1 MKKNKAPQ
9 ASKLDKQKS
18 ASSQKVTVEQNDHHV
33 NDLIHA
39 SLAASTQ
46 SAHLSKKLDKNL
58 QPKADKASDHLP
70 GDANATDL
78 QDVYADIDKQLS
90 DSDNMQFLAAASGD
104 ASASANATNNN
115 KGDKDKVV
123 ITQDSGRGNHNYLL
137 WLLGGGLLAG
147 GVAAAASG
155 GGGSSS
161 PTPPPAPGK
170 ITDFNTFCDNAVTS
184 GGLLTSLKTFN
195 LNLTN
200 VPSGNL
206 SVSIDQGVTRPN
218 AVTGISPT
226 DFLNNTS
233 YRMDTSG
240 YLVGTEP
247 GTTLKAAGLA
257 VVLQNNLAFDSIDGI
272 NFNAHVDLITNL
284 SSEDKVLWMHEM
296 SIKTTADTGL
306 TNEVDATLSVNAE
319 AYNGSD
325 AEIGICEVVIDVS
338 GKTDAFASAEIDAYA
353 SQGAS
358 ARVIIEDLEVKASV
372 YNQGAAT
379 AYYGGTAEARLDSIN
394 ASASQSAEAHV
405 TVDSALVSAY
415 LGEYG
420 VGGEALAN
428 MGRETAEIIARAG
441 TTGDDLSVIPTGSG
455 ISEASITI
463 GNLDIRA
470 ESNAVS
476 SEAKASMALGLGKDY
491 FTSYT
496 TTNTY
501 TVTAYTGYV
510 NNIFVTNYT
519 GTGTNYFTNTN
530 RFFDAT
536 LNIEAQSTG
545 DQNYVATYADPIP
558 GLTGYATDTIYIDQE
573 LNASV
578 TIGNLDINATVN
590 RGFSTAE
597 ASMASGGYNV
607 QAKIFAHG
615 TADEVNLTE
624 VRSATIDID
633 NINITATAKM
643 FAADAHAIIA
653 TSAYQNASFTIEAH
667 ADENSQTSITIGN
680 LNVTATAGLPNAT
693 AYFDSFGAAVAGLA
707 GNARDVIVEDDI
719 NINIKALAH
728 TSTSGAV
735 PSADL
740 TIGNINIEAHS
751 QFTEGTANNHDL
763 YSSKVYNSAL
773 AFMAANGDDTNVQIW
788 ADAEGDGAD
797 ATVSINQ
804 INVIATAQS
813 TATTSYATAFLIGNE
828 DGSFSGSDS
837 ADLEFQARATDN
849 STASLTVQSIK
860 VSASADHAQAYFI
873 HNAEDASVDF
883 DANASTGSS
892 ASLNIV
898 GNIDI
903 KATGAN
909 SAEAAMFASIDDAAD
924 FEVSASASGSSIL
937 TAYETLASVN
947 IGNINIQA
955 TAEAD
960 SGYANAAIVTDV
972 LQDDEEATDI
982 EFDADAD
989 YGNASVTIGSVNVD
1003 ATGYVAQAAL
1013 ISDVVVDNIDDDYDE
1028 GLVRVAIEASAGNDK
1043 TVARADIGTM
1053 HVSASGYVA
1062 QAGGIFDITGEDG
1075 ETTAQLIIGAQAEDF
1090 GHADTEIDTFEV
1102 IAHAAGLSFTDT
1114 GEDFQFEAGARAM
1127 LVGSMSNDSNVDIL
1141 SARVDIEA
1149 NSNNKGQST
1158 VDIGTLKVEAISNV
1172 EDNFVI
1178 FSNTKAFMA
1187 GEVHSSAYESA
1198 ESLNNEGLLSASVN
1212 IGAEAVNLTN
1222 SPSPGRDTTSNVS
1235 IDDIE
1240 IKAVSNIGASIE
1252 DVNFNVASAFMAGGV
1267 TAGGTGYSGPF
1278 GNQDNLAGT
1287 ASVDIHAASS
1297 GRSKAT
1303 VDMGNI
1309 DIIADINQVSEGS
1322 SFFGEDG
1329 FVQSR
1334 AFMAG
1339 DARNNHVDIQATAYA
1354 NFGASSGDQSDA
1366 SVTIENINIKAS
1378 SNAQGIGKIDAFV
1391 VGASGYDQNFA
1402 DLTISAFNNA
1412 GSNSAAN
1419 VDIGTLNVTASAEAG
1434 STTLITDASLVN
1446 VGGFLGSG
1454 EDGSRGE
1461 LTIGA
1466 SNDGFQSTAN
1476 VDITAINVNATANPS
1491 GSGYALF
1498 ANANLVGADSAYALM
1513 GAGVSPWAKS
1523 AEASFHI
1530 EDIKV
1535 SAEGALINIAVGVQG
1550 QDHASL
1556 SIGAA
1561 ESGLNNQATVTI
1573 GNIEVNASMPV
1584 DVANPYVSAS
1594 NYFNIAALA
1603 AGQDANVNMVA
1614 SSDGYNVGDISAPNP
1629 LASLSIDQIKVT
1641 ADGSGYLNLAALQ
1654 VGEEARGVIGAF
1666 ADDNGGNAQVSIGS
1680 IEVEAIGG
1688 QIASA
1693 GLASGGLL
1701 GNGGLYAGQDLVATV
1716 EDDSSY
1722 QSGGSFSSAYLDI
1735 GSIHVHAE
1743 TDVHS
1748 VAFQGGLG
1756 AAVAGF
1762 VSGAEY
1768 NEVNIEAFVSGYVT
1782 QAEASVNIDEITIH
1796 AVNNTQNNGD
1806 HGHDAHAGLA
1816 IGYAGATGYSGSNDN
1831 PTVSV
1836 DIQAE
1841 VTAYNA
1847 QQDVEAS
1854 LDLGNID
1861 IEATAKTGQ
1870 ANAAFALNAHYNF
1883 SSAEIGANNPDVTNP
1898 DAFDG
1903 ENSYQAIAGVA
1914 IDASSDGYGDNAI
1927 ADVTIGNIS
1936 IEATSY
1942 SALNVNNDNYGP
1954 LTYGAGAGLA
1964 INAVVE
1970 NNFDIVNIAPNV
1982 DITFNAD
1989 QAFSATNGVVIGSL
2003 GANDGQ
2009 ASVTIDDITIKAT
2022 SLENTALAAIAGNA
2036 YAASD
2041 VEIKVNRLGSAVAGN
2056 GGTSQSIDIDT
2067 TADANASSTMGAR
2080 AYDNGSVSTDIKD
2093 IHITAISDSDDRA
2106 AIAGLAL
2113 ASRANNTMS
2122 VSSYARGISDGPSDE
2137 NATANVDIQAS
2148 AFANVSSYL
2157 GASADETSDA
2167 SLTIQD
2173 INITATSNGDDGVAL
2188 AAMAVSA
2195 EAFASAD
2202 AFAYAIISG
2211 SEGEDSVSATARADA
2226 DAEASVNAF
2235 IGAAAFDSGVAEVEI
2250 GHIDIEATGHYAIAA
2265 IGALA
2270 NAEAYAEATAFFNA
2284 DSAAASAYATVD
2296 VQIGAFATDQA
2307 TANLDIASISL
2318 EATATTNGSHSGR
2331 AIAALA
2337 FAAHASA
2344 DGNDVTNSYAEVG
2357 AGVYARAVGEDN
2369 DANVNVNVNI
2379 GYSEP
2384 EPIEPAVY
2392 SIAPSVGISLIA
2404 DNLANGDA
2412 SAFLAGSADDYVYG
2426 YISSYAS
2433 DNGAA
2438 NLAIG
2443 TLHIE
2448 ATAANGDAVAAIAA
2462 SASAVEAGIVARA
2475 IEDGHAELTIQG
2487 IHMEAKSVRIGDAIA
2502 SLVANSDYSSA
2513 HFAAVALDAGEA
2525 TLTINDGI
2533 TMKADSDQGY
2543 AYAGMYNSAL
2553 SKEISNGAV
2562 MQSLAVG
2569 SGAISELNIGGDIDI
2584 SAHAKATATASI
2596 SAIQAFADDGQ
2607 ANITLGGNVHIAA
2620 TSTADDAFANASI
2633 QAIAIDGGVARIN
2646 GNTEKDVSITA
2657 NGHEL
2662 ARAELLIGAGVSDFT
2677 GDIGNDIA
2685 SITLGDINV
2694 TSEVT
2699 AQRADSFSYA
2709 LLGIAATVD
2718 EDSNGS
2724 ATITAGDINVR
2735 AGAESG
2741 NTFAG
2746 LDVYASAYQSGS
2758 DYQHASFHLGDI
2770 AITNSA
2776 TMTGYQ
2782 DLSFAPSLGG
2792 SFGEDFGGNLD
2803 LQINN
2808 YDGNLSTVGNIEI
2821 NLGANLTG
2829 YADIGADS
2837 SGDAHMI
2844 GFGNVEINL
2853 GLDSDMF
2860 MDVNQT
2866 YVTSTASRDLTITGA
2881 SGADMELIISG
2892 DAVDD
2897 NAIPGATASYGFTN
2911 INLDNYSGSFDL
2923 VVNDAGNVVV
2933 DGSVRGIT
2941 FGTGIAGNIYDGRD
2955 LGISHLT
2962 ISGFDSQDT
2971 ITFDFDNTI
2980 NDINVDSDTRNN
2992 FTDISDG
2999 PASTNLR
3006 NFWSGIQ
3013 SAMLSLDNEAP
3024 GGFVY
3029 DEFNESGANIDING
3043 DGDSTDSNI
3052 GVLAYGNTS
3061 DTGGITS
3068 VIFLENPLT
3077 HILASQIYADSYNLV

>member
-33 NDLIHA
+33 NDVIHA

-46 SAHLSKKLDKNL
+46 NAHLSKKLDKNL

-161 PTPPPAPGK
+161 PTPPPPPAPGK

-195 LNLTN
+195 LNLTS
-200 VPSGNL
+200 VPTG
-206 SVSIDQGVTRPN
+206 VASITVDEGWNRPN

-226 DFLNNTS
+226 DFLNTAAYAMS
-233 YRMDTSG
+233 AYG
-240 YLVGTEP
+240 VVGTEP

-257 VVLQNNLAFDSIDGI
+257 VVLQNNLAFDNGIDFHA
-272 NFNAHVDLITNL
+272 NVDLITDL
-284 SSEDKVLWMHEM
+284 PSEDKVLWMHEM
-296 SIKTTADTGL
+296 SIRTTADTGL
-306 TNEVDATLSVNAE
+306 TNEVEATLDVYASASNS
-319 AYNGSD
+319 SD

-358 ARVIIEDLEVKASV
+358 ARVIIEELEIKASV
-372 YNQGAAT
+372 YNDGAAT
-379 AYYGGTAEARLDSIN
+379 AYYGGTAEARLGGIS

-405 TVDSALVSAY
+405 TVDNALVSAY
-415 LGEYG
+415 LGEFG

-428 MGRETAEIIARAG
+428 MGREFGEIIARAATTG
-441 TTGDDLSVIPTGSG
+441 TTLSAIPTGSG

-476 SEAKASMALGLGKDY
+476 SDAKAAMALGFERNEVDDV
-491 FTSYT
+491 S
-496 TTNTY
+496 
-501 TVTAYTGYV
+501 
-510 NNIFVTNYT
+510 
-519 GTGTNYFTNTN
+519 
-530 RFFDAT
+530 AT
-536 LNIEAQSTG
+536 IKAESTG
-545 DQNYVATYADPIP
+545 SQNYVSTYANPIP
-558 GLTGYATDTIYIDQE
+558 GLTGYAIDTIYIDQE
-573 LNASV
+573 LNSSV
-578 TIGNLDINATVN
+578 SIGNLDISATAN
-590 RGFSTAE
+590 RGNSLAQAGMAIAGDDVE
-597 ASMASGGYNV
+597 ALIY
-607 QAKIFAHG
+607 AHG
-615 TADEVNLTE
+615 RADYSGLTE
-624 VRSATIDID
+624 VRTATIDID
-633 NINITATAKM
+633 NINISATAKM

-653 TSAYQNASFTIEAH
+653 SSAADSASFTIEAH
-667 ADENSQTSITIGN
+667 ADHNSQASITIGDI
-680 LNVTATAGLPNAT
+680 NVTATAGLPNST
-693 AYFDSFGAAVAGLA
+693 AYFDSFGFAAAGLA
-707 GNARDVIVEDDI
+707 GNVIGDATDNEGDVEFLA
-719 NINIKALAH
+719 NAH
-728 TSTSGAV
+728 TSTSGAI

-751 QFTEGTANNHDL
+751 QFTEGTANNHSIHNDV
-763 YSSKVYNSAL
+763 VYNSAL
-773 AFMAANGDDTNVQIW
+773 AFVAANADDLDFDIIADSEGDD
-788 ADAEGDGAD
+788 AE
-797 ATVSINQ
+797 ATISINQ
-804 INVIATAQS
+804 INVIATAES
-813 TATTSYATAFLIGNE
+813 IATTSAYATAFLVGN
-828 DGSFSGSDS
+828 DDS
-837 ADLEFQARATDN
+837 NLVNSENADINFRATATDD
-849 STASLTVQSIK
+849 STASLTIQSIK
-860 VSASADHAQAYFI
+860 VSASADVARAYMI
-873 HNAEDASVDF
+873 HNAEDAVIEMEAIATD
-883 DANASTGSS
+883 ST
-892 ASLNIV
+892 ATLNIV
-898 GNIDI
+898 GNLDI
-903 KATGAN
+903 KATGEVF
-909 SAEAAMFASIDDAAD
+909 AEAAMFASIDDDARLD
-924 FEVSASASGSSIL
+924 VSAD
-937 TAYETLASVN
+937 AYTDYTQASVN

-955 TAEAD
+955 TAED
-960 SGYANAAIVTDV
+960 SANAAIVTDV
-972 LQDDEEATDI
+972 DQDSNDTEI
-982 EFDADAD
+982 NFKSDADEGSAT
-989 YGNASVTIGSVNVD
+989 VTIGSVNVD
-1003 ATGYVAQAAL
+1003 ATGYTAQAAL
-1013 ISDVVVDNIDDDYDE
+1013 ISNVNVYTTSDSVVAVDIQALAGAGGDA
-1028 GLVRVAIEASAGNDK
+1028 RV
-1043 TVARADIGTM
+1043 DIGTM
-1053 HVSASGYVA
+1053 HVSASGYA
-1062 QAGGIFDITGEDG
+1062 ATAGGILDITGEDSAVN
-1075 ETTAQLIIGAQAEDF
+1075 AQIDIRAVSDVL

-1102 IAHAAGLSFTDT
+1102 IAR
-1114 GEDFQFEAGARAM
+1114 GESVARAM
-1127 LVGSMSNDSNVDIL
+1127 LVGSMSNDTEFEELI
-1141 SARVDIEA
+1141 ARVDIEA
-1149 NSNNKGQST
+1149 YAETKGQSN
-1158 VDIGTLKVEAISNV
+1158 VDIGTLRVEAYNSV
-1172 EDNFVI
+1172 EDSAYLTSF
-1178 FSNTKAFMA
+1178 TKAFMA
-1187 GEVHSSAYESA
+1187 GEVHSSAYESE
-1198 ESLNNEGLLSASVN
+1198 ESLINEGLLSASVN
-1212 IGAEAVNLTN
+1212 IGAGAVNSTN

-1240 IKAVSNIGASIE
+1240 IKAISNIGAA
-1252 DVNFNVASAFMAGGV
+1252 DATGYLTNFNVASAFMAGGV
-1267 TAGGTGYSGPF
+1267 TAGGTGYSGPLDIF
-1278 GNQDNLAGT
+1278 GQDNLAGT
-1287 ASVDIHAASS
+1287 ASVDIHASS
-1297 GRSKAT
+1297 TGTSKAT

-1309 DIIADINQVSEGS
+1309 DIIADINQVSEGSS

-1354 NFGASSGDQSDA
+1354 DFGASSGDQSDA

-1434 STTLITDASLVN
+1434 STTLITHASLVN

-1461 LTIGA
+1461 LNIGA

-1513 GAGVSPWAKS
+1513 GAGVNPWAQS

-1535 SAEGALINIAVGVQG
+1535 SAEGALINYAVGVQG
-1550 QDHASL
+1550 QDNATL
-1556 SIGAA
+1556 SILAS

-1603 AGQDANVNMVA
+1603 AGEDANVNIVA
-1614 SSDGYNVGDISAPNP
+1614 SSDGYNVGSISAPNP
-1629 LASLSIDQIKVT
+1629 LASLSIEQIKVT

-1701 GNGGLYAGQDLVATV
+1701 GGGGLYAGQDLVATV

-1743 TDVHS
+1743 TDVDS
-1748 VAFQGGLG
+1748 VIDGEDGLG

-1768 NEVNIEAFVSGYVT
+1768 NEVNIEAFVSRYVT

-1831 PTVSV
+1831 TTVSV

-1847 QQDVEAS
+1847 QQDVEAR

-1883 SSAEIGANNPDVTNP
+1883 SSAENGANTPDVTNP

-1903 ENSYQAIAGVA
+1903 VDSYQAIAGVA
-1914 IDASSDGYGDNAI
+1914 IDASNDGYGDNAI

-1942 SALNVNNDNYGP
+1942 SALNVNDDNYGP

-1964 INAVVE
+1964 INAVAV
-1970 NNFDIVNIAPNV
+1970 NNFDIVNIAPSY
-1982 DITFNAD
+1982 DITFSAD

-2041 VEIKVNRLGSAVAGN
+2041 VEIKADQSGFAGSTN

-2122 VSSYARGISDGPSDE
+2122 VSSYAAGISEDTTDE

-2148 AFANVSSYL
+2148 AFANATSYL
-2157 GASADETSDA
+2157 GASAYGTSDA

-2202 AFAYAIISG
+2202 AFARANISG
-2211 SEGEDSVSATARADA
+2211 FEGQDSVSATARADA

-2270 NAEAYAEATAFFNA
+2270 NAEAYAEASAFDGN
-2284 DSAAASAYATVD
+2284 SAAATAYATVD

-2344 DGNDVTNSYAEVG
+2344 DGNNVTNSYAEVG

-2369 DANVNVNVNI
+2369 DANVNVNI
-2379 GYSEP
+2379 GYSEVAP
-2384 EPIEPAVY
+2384 LSLEE
-2392 SIAPSVGISLIA
+2392 PSVGISLIA

-2412 SAFLAGSADDYVYG
+2412 SAFLAGEADDRVYG

-2433 DNGAA
+2433 DNGSAD
-2438 NLAIG
+2438 LAIG

-2462 SASAVEAGIVARA
+2462 SASNVEAGIVARA
-2475 IEDGHAELTIQG
+2475 VDNGHAELTIQG
-2487 IHMEAKSVRIGDAIA
+2487 IHMEATSVRIGDAIA
-2502 SLVANSDYSSA
+2502 SLVANSGSSSA
-2513 HFAAVALDAGEA
+2513 HFAAFAIDSGEA

-2533 TMKADSDQGY
+2533 TMKADSDEGF
-2543 AYAGMYNSAL
+2543 AYAGMTNSA
-2553 SKEISNGAV
+2553 EAV

-2569 SGAISELNIGGDIDI
+2569 SGAISKLNIGGDIDI

-2596 SAIQAFADDGQ
+2596 NAIQAFADDGQ
-2607 ANITLGGNVHIAA
+2607 ANITLCGNIHIAA
-2620 TSTADDAFANASI
+2620 TSTADDAFADASI

-2657 NGHEL
+2657 NGHEI
-2662 ARAELLIGAGVSDFT
+2662 ARAELLIGAGVSDYF
-2677 GDIGNDIA
+2677 GGIA
-2685 SITLGDINV
+2685 NITLGDINV
-2694 TSEVT
+2694 TSDVT
-2699 AQRADSFSYA
+2699 AQRENSFSYA
-2709 LLGIAATVD
+2709 LLGIAATVG

-2758 DYQHASFHLGDI
+2758 DYQHASFHLGNI
-2770 AITNSA
+2770 SITNSA

-2782 DLSFAPSLGG
+2782 AGPGFN
-2792 SFGEDFGGNLD
+2792 GNLD
-2803 LQINN
+2803 LAINN
-2808 YDGNLSTVGNIEI
+2808 KEGDLSTVGNIEI

-2829 YADIGADS
+2829 YAEIGGAS

-2844 GFGNVEINL
+2844 GFGNVEVNL
-2853 GLDSDMF
+2853 GLDSDMY
-2860 MDVNQT
+2860 MVVNQT

-2881 SGADMELIISG
+2881 TGADMELIISG

-2911 INLDNYSGSFDL
+2911 INLDNYLGSFDL
-2923 VVNDAGNVVV
+2923 VINDAGSVVV
-2933 DGSVRGIT
+2933 DGNDSAIS
-2941 FGTGIAGNIYDGRD
+2941 FGDLDINNEDLYDGRE

-2962 ISGFDSQDT
+2962 ISGFDNTDT
-2971 ITFDFDNTI
+2971 FTFALGSLSPTAVVDGTNFD
-2980 NDINVDSDTRNN
+2980 
-2992 FTDISDG
+2992 DISG
-2999 PASTNLR
+2999 GVETNINGL
-3006 NFWSGIQ
+3006 WADIQDAMEALSG
-3013 SAMLSLDNEAP
+3013 DF
-3024 GGFVY
+3024 GFVY
-3029 DEFNESGANIDING
+3029 DEFDEITANIDING
-3043 DGDSTDSNI
+3043 DNEKDSRI
-3052 GVLAYGNTS
+3052 GVLAYGDS
-3061 DTGGITS
+3061 DGGQGITS
-3068 VIFLENPLT
+3068 VIFLENPTT
-3077 HILASQIYADSYNLV
+3077 HILGSQIYFDPVV

>member
-33 NDLIHA
+33 NDVIHA

-90 DSDNMQFLAAASGD
+90 DSDNLQFLAAASGD

-115 KGDKDKVV
+115 KSDKDKVV

-155 GGGSSS
+155 GGSSS

-195 LNLTN
+195 VNLTS
-200 VPSGNL
+200 VPTGYA
-206 SVSIDQGVTRPN
+206 SITVDEGWNRPN

-226 DFLNNTS
+226 DFLNTAAYAMS
-233 YRMDTSG
+233 AYG
-240 YLVGTEP
+240 VVGTEP

-257 VVLQNNLAFDSIDGI
+257 VVLQNNLAFDNGIDFHA
-272 NFNAHVDLITNL
+272 NVELETN
-284 SSEDKVLWMHEM
+284 SPSQDKVLWMHEM
-296 SIKTTADTGL
+296 SIKTSVDTGL
-306 TNEVDATLSVNAE
+306 TNEVDATLDVNAE

-338 GKTDAFASAEIDAYA
+338 GNTEAFASAEIDAYA

-358 ARVIIEDLEVKASV
+358 ARVIIEDLEIKASV
-372 YNQGAAT
+372 YNSTYNNTDNNPGNNIF
-379 AYYGGTAEARLDSIN
+379 GGTAEARLDSIY
-394 ASASQSAEAHV
+394 ATASQSAEAHV
-405 TVDSALVSAY
+405 TVDNALVSAY
-415 LGEYG
+415 LGEFG
-420 VGGEALAN
+420 VGGEALAHMN
-428 MGRETAEIIARAG
+428 GGLGEINAVARSSG
-441 TTGDDLSVIPTGSG
+441 TSVDEIPTEN
-455 ISEASITI
+455 IMSEASISI
-463 GNLDIRA
+463 DHLDIRA

-476 SEAKASMALGLGKDY
+476 SDARAAMSFSDGLPDANIQALSTGSLNYVDTTNDAIPGIPDS
-491 FTSYT
+491 TSYT
-496 TTNTY
+496 RE
-501 TVTAYTGYV
+501 YV
-510 NNIFVTNYT
+510 RNEELHSSVI
-519 GTGTNYFTNTN
+519 
-530 RFFDAT
+530 
-536 LNIEAQSTG
+536 IG
-545 DQNYVATYADPIP
+545 D
-558 GLTGYATDTIYIDQE
+558 
-573 LNASV
+573 
-578 TIGNLDINATVN
+578 LDISATAN
-590 RGFSTAE
+590 RANSLAYAG
-597 ASMASGGYNV
+597 MASGGEDV
-607 QAKIFAHG
+607 
-615 TADEVNLTE
+615 E
-624 VRSATIDID
+624 VRVKAIATNSNFAFSASALDAMRTSTLEIDD
-633 NINITATAKM
+633 INISATAKM

-653 TSAYQNASFTIEAH
+653 ASASTSASFTIEAR
-667 ADENSQTSITIGN
+667 ANYNSEASITIGDI
-680 LNVTATAGLPNAT
+680 NVTATAGLPNSS
-693 AYFDSFGAAVAGLA
+693 AYFDSFGFAAAGLA
-707 GNARDVIVEDDI
+707 GNATGDDADDDGDVEF
-719 NINIKALAH
+719 LATAH
-728 TSTSGAV
+728 ASTSGAI

-751 QFTEGTANNHDL
+751 EFTEGTAESDAVIP
-763 YSSKVYNSAL
+763 SVYNSAL
-773 AFMAANGDDTNVQIW
+773 AFVAYNADDLDFDIIADSEGDD
-788 ADAEGDGAD
+788 AE
-797 ATVSINQ
+797 ATISINQ
-804 INVIATAQS
+804 INVIATAES
-813 TATTSYATAFLIGNE
+813 NATTSASNATTSAYATAFLIGNH
-828 DGSFSGSDS
+828 DSNLVDSDN
-837 ADLEFQARATDN
+837 ADINFKATATDN
-849 STASLTVQSIK
+849 STASLTIQSIK
-860 VSASADHAQAYFI
+860 VSASADVARAYMI
-873 HNAEDASVDF
+873 HNAEDGVIGIEASATDEG
-883 DANASTGSS
+883 ST
-892 ASLNIV
+892 ATLNFV
-898 GNIDI
+898 GNLDI
-903 KATGAN
+903 KATGEGF
-909 SAEAAMFASIDDAAD
+909 AEAAMFASIEDDATLD
-924 FEVSASASGSSIL
+924 VSASASSYD
-937 TAYETLASVN
+937 TQASVN

-955 TAEAD
+955 TAED
-960 SGYANAAIVTDV
+960 SANAAIVTDV
-972 LQDDEEATDI
+972 DQDANDTKI
-982 EFDADAD
+982 NFKSDADEGSAT
-989 YGNASVTIGSVNVD
+989 VTIGSVNVD
-1003 ATGYVAQAAL
+1003 ATGYTAQAAL
-1013 ISDVVVDNIDDDYDE
+1013 ISNVNVYSTSDSVVAVDIQALAGAGGDA
-1028 GLVRVAIEASAGNDK
+1028 RV
-1043 TVARADIGTM
+1043 DIGTM
-1053 HVSASGYVA
+1053 HVSASGYEA
-1062 QAGGIFDITGEDG
+1062 TAGGILDITGEDSDVN
-1075 ETTAQLIIGAQAEDF
+1075 AQIDIRAVSDVL

-1102 IAHAAGLSFTDT
+1102 IAR
-1114 GEDFQFEAGARAM
+1114 GESVARAM
-1127 LVGSMSNDSNVDIL
+1127 LVGSMSNDTEFEELI
-1141 SARVDIEA
+1141 ARVDIEA
-1149 NSNNKGQST
+1149 YAETKGQSN
-1158 VDIGTLKVEAISNV
+1158 VDIGTLRVEAYNSV
-1172 EDNFVI
+1172 EDSAYVPSF
-1178 FSNTKAFMA
+1178 TKAFMA
-1187 GEVHSSAYESA
+1187 GEVHSSAYESE

-1212 IGAEAVNLTN
+1212 IGAGAVNSTN
-1222 SPSPGRDTTSNVS
+1222 SPSPAGRDTTSNVS

-1240 IKAVSNIGASIE
+1240 IKAISNIGAA
-1252 DVNFNVASAFMAGGV
+1252 DATGYLTNFNVASAFMAGGV
-1267 TAGGTGYSGPF
+1267 TAGGTGYSGPLDIF
-1278 GNQDNLAGT
+1278 GQDNLAGT
-1287 ASVDIHAASS
+1287 ASVDIHASS
-1297 GRSKAT
+1297 YGTSKAA

-1309 DIIADINQVSEGS
+1309 DIIADINQVSEGSS

-1339 DARNNHVDIQATAYA
+1339 DARNNRVDIQATAYA
-1354 NFGASSGDQSDA
+1354 DFGASSGDQSDA

-1434 STTLITDASLVN
+1434 STTLITHASLVN

-1454 EDGSRGE
+1454 EDGSQGV

-1513 GAGVSPWAKS
+1513 GAGVNPWAQS

-1530 EDIKV
+1530 DDIKV
-1535 SAEGALINIAVGVQG
+1535 SAEGALFNYAVGVQG
-1550 QDHASL
+1550 QDNATL
-1556 SIGAA
+1556 SITAV

-1594 NYFNIAALA
+1594 NYFINIAALA

-1614 SSDGYNVGDISAPNP
+1614 SSDGYNVGSISAPNP

-1641 ADGSGYLNLAALQ
+1641 ADGSGYLNLATLQ
-1654 VGEEARGVIGAF
+1654 AGEEARGVIGAF

-1701 GNGGLYAGQDLVATV
+1701 GGGGLYAGQDLVATV

-1743 TDVHS
+1743 TDVDS
-1748 VAFQGGLG
+1748 VIDGEDGLG
-1756 AAVAGF
+1756 SAVAGF
-1762 VSGAEY
+1762 ASGAEY

-1831 PTVSV
+1831 STVSV

-1903 ENSYQAIAGVA
+1903 EDSYQAFAGVA
-1914 IDASSDGYGDNAI
+1914 IDASNDGYGDNAI

-1964 INAVVE
+1964 INAVAV
-1970 NNFDIVNIAPNV
+1970 NNFDIVNIAPNY

-2003 GANDGQ
+2003 GVNDGQ

-2041 VEIKVNRLGSAVAGN
+2041 VEIKVNQSGYAVAGD

-2122 VSSYARGISDGPSDE
+2122 VSSYAAGISEDTTDE

-2148 AFANVSSYL
+2148 AFANATSYL

-2202 AFAYAIISG
+2202 AFARANISG

-2226 DAEASVNAF
+2226 NAEASVNAF

-2270 NAEAYAEATAFFNA
+2270 NAEAYAEASAYTAY
-2284 DSAAASAYATVD
+2284 SAAATAYATVD

-2344 DGNDVTNSYAEVG
+2344 DGNDSTYSYAEVG

-2369 DANVNVNVNI
+2369 DANVNVNI
-2379 GYSEP
+2379 GYSEVAP
-2384 EPIEPAVY
+2384 LSLEE
-2392 SIAPSVGISLIA
+2392 PSVGISLIA

-2412 SAFLAGSADDYVYG
+2412 SAFLAGEADDYVYG

-2433 DNGAA
+2433 DNGSAD
-2438 NLAIG
+2438 LAIG

-2462 SASAVEAGIVARA
+2462 SASNVEAAIVARA
-2475 IEDGHAELTIQG
+2475 IEDGQADLTIQG
-2487 IHMEAKSVRIGDAIA
+2487 IYMEATSVRNGDAIA
-2502 SLVANSDYSSA
+2502 SLVANYSYSSA
-2513 HFAAVALDAGEA
+2513 HLAAVASDSGEA

-2533 TMKADSDQGY
+2533 TMKAHSDEGN
-2543 AYAGMYNSAL
+2543 AYAGMYNSSSTGL
-2553 SKEISNGAV
+2553 SDEAV
-2562 MQSLAVG
+2562 MQSSAVG
-2569 SGAISELNIGGDIDI
+2569 SGAISKLNIGGDIDI

-2607 ANITLGGNVHIAA
+2607 ANITLCGNIHIAA
-2620 TSTADDAFANASI
+2620 TSTADDAFADASI

-2646 GNTEKDVSITA
+2646 GNSEKDVSITA
-2657 NGHEL
+2657 NGHEI
-2662 ARAELLIGAGVSDFT
+2662 ARAELLIGAGVSGFT
-2677 GDIGNDIA
+2677 GDIGNEIA

-2694 TSEVT
+2694 TSDVT
-2699 AQRADSFSYA
+2699 AQRENSFSYA
-2709 LLGIAATVD
+2709 LLGIAATVG

-2770 AITNSA
+2770 SITNSA

-2782 DLSFAPSLGG
+2782 AGPGFN
-2792 SFGEDFGGNLD
+2792 GNLD
-2803 LQINN
+2803 LAINN
-2808 YDGNLSTVGNIEI
+2808 KEGDLSAVGNIEI
-2821 NLGANLTG
+2821 TLGANLTG
-2829 YADIGADS
+2829 YADIGDDS

-2844 GFGNVEINL
+2844 GFGNVEVNL
-2853 GLDSDMF
+2853 GLDSDMY
-2860 MDVNQT
+2860 MVVNQT

-2881 SGADMELIISG
+2881 TGADMELIISG

-2911 INLDNYSGSFDL
+2911 INLDNYNGSFDL

-2933 DGSVRGIT
+2933 DGSVSGIT

-2971 ITFDFDNTI
+2971 ITFDFDSMI
-2980 NDINVDSDTRNN
+2980 NDINVDFDGRNN
-2992 FTDISDG
+2992 FTDMSDG
-2999 PASTNLR
+2999 IASVDLGS
-3006 NFWSGIQ
+3006 FWSGIQ
-3013 SAMLSLDNEAP
+3013 GAMLTLDDEAP

-3029 DEFNESGANIDING
+3029 DEFNEFGAGIDING
-3043 DGDSTDSNI
+3043 DGDSTDNSI

>member
-33 NDLIHA
+33 NDVIHA

-46 SAHLSKKLDKNL
+46 NAHLSKKLDKNL

-161 PTPPPAPGK
+161 PTPPPPPAPGK

-195 LNLTN
+195 VNLTS
-200 VPSGNL
+200 VPTGYA
-206 SVSIDQGVTRPN
+206 SITVDEGWNRPN

-226 DFLNNTS
+226 DFLNTAAYAMS
-233 YRMDTSG
+233 AYG
-240 YLVGTEP
+240 VVGTEP

-257 VVLQNNLAFDSIDGI
+257 VVLQNNLAFENGI
-272 NFNAHVDLITNL
+272 QFDANVQLITD
-284 SSEDKVLWMHEM
+284 SPTQDKVLWMHEM
-296 SIKTTADTGL
+296 SIRTTADTGL
-306 TNEVDATLSVNAE
+306 TNEVEATLDVYASASNS
-319 AYNGSD
+319 SD

-338 GKTDAFASAEIDAYA
+338 GKTDAFASASIDATA
-353 SQGAS
+353 FQGAS
-358 ARVIIEDLEVKASV
+358 ARVIIEELEIKASV
-372 YNQGAAT
+372 YNDGAAT
-379 AYYGGTAEARLDSIN
+379 AYYGGTAEARLGGIS

-405 TVDSALVSAY
+405 TVDNALVSAY
-415 LGEYG
+415 LGEFG

-428 MGRETAEIIARAG
+428 MGREYGEIIARAATTG
-441 TTGDDLSVIPTGSG
+441 TTLSAIPTGSG

-476 SEAKASMALGLGKDY
+476 SDAKAAMALGFERNEDDDV
-491 FTSYT
+491 S
-496 TTNTY
+496 
-501 TVTAYTGYV
+501 
-510 NNIFVTNYT
+510 
-519 GTGTNYFTNTN
+519 
-530 RFFDAT
+530 AT
-536 LNIEAQSTG
+536 IKAESTG
-545 DQNYVATYADPIP
+545 SQNYVSTYANPIP

-573 LNASV
+573 LNSSV
-578 TIGNLDINATVN
+578 SIGNLDISATAN
-590 RGFSTAE
+590 RGNSLAQAGMAIGGDDVE
-597 ASMASGGYNV
+597 ALIY
-607 QAKIFAHG
+607 AHG
-615 TADEVNLTE
+615 RADYEGLTE
-624 VRSATIDID
+624 VRTATIDID
-633 NINITATAKM
+633 NINISATAKM

-653 TSAYQNASFTIEAH
+653 SSASDSASFTIEAH
-667 ADENSQTSITIGN
+667 ADHNSQASITIGDI
-680 LNVTATAGLPNAT
+680 NVTATAGLPNST
-693 AYFDSFGAAVAGLA
+693 AYFDSFGFAAAGLA
-707 GNARDVIVEDDI
+707 GNVTGDATDREGDVEFLAD
-719 NINIKALAH
+719 AH
-728 TSTSGAV
+728 TSTSGAI

-751 QFTEGTANNHDL
+751 QFTEGTANNHSIHNDV
-763 YSSKVYNSAL
+763 VYNSAL
-773 AFMAANGDDTNVQIW
+773 AFVAANADDLDFDIIADSEGDD
-788 ADAEGDGAD
+788 AE
-797 ATVSINQ
+797 ATISINQ
-804 INVIATAQS
+804 INVIATAES
-813 TATTSYATAFLIGNE
+813 NATTSAYATAFLVGN
-828 DGSFSGSDS
+828 DDS
-837 ADLEFQARATDN
+837 NFVNSENADINFRATATDN
-849 STASLTVQSIK
+849 STASLTIQSIK
-860 VSASADHAQAYFI
+860 VSASADVARAYMI
-873 HNAEDASVDF
+873 HNAEDAVIEMEAIATD
-883 DANASTGSS
+883 ST
-892 ASLNIV
+892 ATLNIV
-898 GNIDI
+898 GNLDI
-903 KATGAN
+903 KATGEVF
-909 SAEAAMFASIDDAAD
+909 AEAAMFASIDDDARLD
-924 FEVSASASGSSIL
+924 VSAD
-937 TAYETLASVN
+937 AYTDYTQASVN

-955 TAEAD
+955 TAED
-960 SGYANAAIVTDV
+960 SANAAIVTDV
-972 LQDDEEATDI
+972 DQDANDTEI
-982 EFDADAD
+982 NFKSDADEGSAT
-989 YGNASVTIGSVNVD
+989 VTIGSVNVD
-1003 ATGYVAQAAL
+1003 ATGYTAQAAL
-1013 ISDVVVDNIDDDYDE
+1013 ISNVNVYTTSDSVVAVDIQALAGAGGDA
-1028 GLVRVAIEASAGNDK
+1028 RV
-1043 TVARADIGTM
+1043 DIGTM
-1053 HVSASGYVA
+1053 HVSASGYA
-1062 QAGGIFDITGEDG
+1062 ATAGGILDITGEDSDVN
-1075 ETTAQLIIGAQAEDF
+1075 AQIDIRAVSDVL

-1102 IAHAAGLSFTDT
+1102 IAR
-1114 GEDFQFEAGARAM
+1114 GESVARAM
-1127 LVGSMSNDSNVDIL
+1127 LVGSMSNDTEFKELI
-1141 SARVDIEA
+1141 ARVDIEA
-1149 NSNNKGQST
+1149 YAETKGQSN
-1158 VDIGTLKVEAISNV
+1158 VDIGTLRVEAYNSV
-1172 EDNFVI
+1172 EDSAYLTSF
-1178 FSNTKAFMA
+1178 TKAFMA
-1187 GEVHSSAYESA
+1187 GEVHSSAYESE

-1212 IGAEAVNLTN
+1212 IGAGAVNSTN
-1222 SPSPGRDTTSNVS
+1222 SISPGRDTTSNVS

-1240 IKAVSNIGASIE
+1240 IKAISNIGAA
-1252 DVNFNVASAFMAGGV
+1252 DATGYLTNFNVASAFMAGGV
-1267 TAGGTGYSGPF
+1267 TAGGTGYSGPLDIF
-1278 GNQDNLAGT
+1278 GQDNLAGT
-1287 ASVDIHAASS
+1287 ASVDIHASS
-1297 GRSKAT
+1297 TGTSKAT

-1309 DIIADINQVSEGS
+1309 DIIADINQVSEGSS

-1354 NFGASSGDQSDA
+1354 DFGASSGDQSDA

-1434 STTLITDASLVN
+1434 STTLITHASLVN

-1461 LTIGA
+1461 LNIGA

-1491 GSGYALF
+1491 GSGYAAF
-1498 ANANLVGADSAYALM
+1498 ASANLVGADSAYALM
-1513 GAGVSPWAKS
+1513 GAGVNSSAKS

-1550 QDHASL
+1550 TDYATL
-1556 SIGAA
+1556 SILAS

-1573 GNIEVNASMPV
+1573 GNIEVNASMPTNS
-1584 DVANPYVSAS
+1584 ANPYVSVS
-1594 NYFNIAALA
+1594 NLFNIAALA
-1603 AGQDANVNMVA
+1603 GGQDANVNIVA

-1743 TDVHS
+1743 TDVDS
-1748 VAFQGGLG
+1748 VIDGEDGLG

-1831 PTVSV
+1831 STVSV

-1870 ANAAFALNAHYNF
+1870 ANAAFAMNAQYSTSYYQN
-1883 SSAEIGANNPDVTNP
+1883 GMDVANPV
-1898 DAFDG
+1898 AFDYVDP
-1903 ENSYQAIAGVA
+1903 YQAIAGVA
-1914 IDASSDGYGDNAI
+1914 IDAVSTGHGDNAI

-1964 INAVVE
+1964 INAVVD
-1970 NNFDIVNIAPNV
+1970 NSFDIVNIPPNY

-1989 QAFSATNGVVIGSL
+1989 QAFSATNVVVIGSL

-2009 ASVTIDDITIKAT
+2009 ASVAIDDITIKAT

-2041 VEIKVNRLGSAVAGN
+2041 VEIKVNQSGSAGAGD
-2056 GGTSQSIDIDT
+2056 GGTSQSIGIDT

-2093 IHITAISDSDDRA
+2093 INITAISDSDDRA

-2122 VSSYARGISDGPSDE
+2122 VSSYAAGISADGPSDE
-2137 NATANVDIQAS
+2137 NAIANVDIQAY
-2148 AFANVSSYL
+2148 AFANATSYL
-2157 GASADETSDA
+2157 GASAYGTSDA

-2202 AFAYAIISG
+2202 AFARANISG
-2211 SEGEDSVSATARADA
+2211 SEGDDSVYATAHADA

-2270 NAEAYAEATAFFNA
+2270 NAEANAEATASNA
-2284 DSAAASAYATVD
+2284 DSAAATAYATVD

-2369 DANVNVNVNI
+2369 DANVNVNI
-2379 GYSEP
+2379 GYSEVGILSL
-2384 EPIEPAVY
+2384 EE
-2392 SIAPSVGISLIA
+2392 PSVGISLIA

-2412 SAFLAGSADDYVYG
+2412 SAFLAGEADDRVYG

-2462 SASAVEAGIVARA
+2462 SASNVEAGIVARA
-2475 IEDGHAELTIQG
+2475 VDNGHAELTIQG
-2487 IHMEAKSVRIGDAIA
+2487 IHMEATSVRIGDAIA
-2502 SLVANSDYSSA
+2502 SLVANSGSSSA
-2513 HFAAVALDAGEA
+2513 HFAAFAIDSGEA

-2533 TMKADSDQGY
+2533 TMKADSDEGF
-2543 AYAGMYNSAL
+2543 AYAGMYNSASTGL
-2553 SKEISNGAV
+2553 SDEAV

-2569 SGAISELNIGGDIDI
+2569 SGAISKLNIGGDIDI

-2607 ANITLGGNVHIAA
+2607 ANITLCGNIHIAA
-2620 TSTADDAFANASI
+2620 TSTADDAFADASI
-2633 QAIAIDGGVARIN
+2633 QAIAIDGGVARII
-2646 GNTEKDVSITA
+2646 GNSEKDVSITA
-2657 NGHEL
+2657 NGHEI
-2662 ARAELLIGAGVSDFT
+2662 ARAELLIGASVSDYF
-2677 GDIGNDIA
+2677 GGIA
-2685 SITLGDINV
+2685 NITLGDINV
-2694 TSEVT
+2694 TSDVT
-2699 AQRADSFSYA
+2699 AQRENSFSYA
-2709 LLGIAATVD
+2709 LLGIAATVG

-2758 DYQHASFHLGDI
+2758 DYQHASFHLGNI
-2770 AITNSA
+2770 SITNSA

-2782 DLSFAPSLGG
+2782 AGPGFN
-2792 SFGEDFGGNLD
+2792 GNLD

-2808 YDGNLSTVGNIEI
+2808 KEGNLSTVGNIEI

-2837 SGDAHMI
+2837 SGDAQTI
-2844 GFGNVEINL
+2844 GFGNVEVNL
-2853 GLDSDMF
+2853 GLDSDMY
-2860 MDVNQT
+2860 MVVNQT

-2881 SGADMELIISG
+2881 TGADMELIISG

-2911 INLDNYSGSFDL
+2911 INLDNYLGSFDL
-2923 VVNDAGNVVV
+2923 VINDAGSVVV
-2933 DGSVRGIT
+2933 DGNDSAIS
-2941 FGTGIAGNIYDGRD
+2941 FGDLDINNEDLYDGRE

-2962 ISGFDSQDT
+2962 ISGFDNTDT
-2971 ITFDFDNTI
+2971 FTFALGSLSPTAVVDGTNFD
-2980 NDINVDSDTRNN
+2980 
-2992 FTDISDG
+2992 DISG
-2999 PASTNLR
+2999 GVETNINGL
-3006 NFWSGIQ
+3006 WADIQDAMEALSG
-3013 SAMLSLDNEAP
+3013 DF
-3024 GGFVY
+3024 GFVY
-3029 DEFNESGANIDING
+3029 DEFDEITANIDING
-3043 DGDSTDSNI
+3043 DNEKDSRI
-3052 GVLAYGNTS
+3052 GVLAYGDS
-3061 DTGGITS
+3061 DGGQGITS
-3068 VIFLENPLT
+3068 VIFLENPTT
-3077 HILASQIYADSYNLV
+3077 HILGSQIYFDPVV